1 MADVPAAIAIL
12 VGDDVAEDGHD
23 DVLDHRGDDR
33 AESAA
38 NDDRDGQVDHVPLER
53 EVSKFLPQSFHANL
67 LCPWRNDE
75 VGRLYRAITR
85 YSQWGD
91 ALAVA
96 VLTENPHRDRLC
108 ASAPRRSAR
117 AVEWTGLENRQARK
131 GLASSNLASSVD
143 LSHITYPGEHMVKR
157 TRALLAIALATFIV
171 PLIAKAADEQADQQP
186 KVFEKQVTVRLNYLL
201 FLPEGYAENS
211 DKKWPLMLF
220 LHGAGER
227 GSDVNKVKAHGPPKI
242 VEKRKDFPFIV
253 VSPQCPAD
261 SWWRPYELVALLDEI
276 QKDYRV
282 DADRVYLT
290 GLSMGGF
297 GTWEL
302 ASQYPQRFAAI
313 APICGGGNAAQVR
326 RLKDLPIWVFHGDAD
341 SVVPVAR
348 SDEMVEALKK
358 VGADVKY
365 TRYEGIDHDSW
376 TKSYANEELYE
387 WMLSHKRGEARSAAA
402 APAAPAPA
410 A

>member
-1 MADVPAAIAIL
+1 
-12 VGDDVAEDGHD
+12 
-23 DVLDHRGDDR
+23 
-33 AESAA
+33 
-38 NDDRDGQVDHVPLER
+38 
-53 EVSKFLPQSFHANL
+53 
-67 LCPWRNDE
+67 
-75 VGRLYRAITR
+75 
-85 YSQWGD
+85 
-91 ALAVA
+91 
-96 VLTENPHRDRLC
+96 
-108 ASAPRRSAR
+108 
-117 AVEWTGLENRQARK
+117 
-131 GLASSNLASSVD
+131 
-143 LSHITYPGEHMVKR
+143 MVKR

-211 DKKWPLMLF
+211 DTKWPLMLF

-227 GSDVNKVKAHGPPKI
+227 GNDVSKVKAHGPPKI
-242 VEKRKDFPFIV
+242 VQNRKDFPFIV

-297 GTWEL
+297 GTWDL
-302 ASQYPQRFAAI
+302 ASQFPRRFAAI
-313 APICGGGNAAQVR
+313 APICGGGNPAMVR
-326 RLKDLPIWVFHGDAD
+326 RIKDLPVWVFHGDAD
-341 SVVPVAR
+341 RVVPVAL
-348 SDEMVEALKK
+348 SDEMVEKLKNA
-358 VGADVKY
+358 GADVKY

-376 TKSYANEELYE
+376 TKTYANEELYQ
-387 WMLSHKRGEARSAAA
+387 WMLSHKRGEKKTAAA

-410 A
+410 AAGGGK